1 MRLLVQRLTEYSKV
15 GQRQAQ
21 EEGDNRDQS
30 MTRELAHRLDGL
42 FQPETR
48 EFQ

>member
-30 MTRELAHRLDGL
+30 MTRELDHQLDGL
-42 FQPETR
+42 FQPGNLG
-48 EFQ
+48 FQ